1 MSSLIYIGLFAV
13 GFILGAGAML
23 LYFQYSIYSQASD
36 IQEQFE
42 KISELQEQQS
52 GKEDEKKKNE

>member
-1 MSSLIYIGLFAV
+1 MTSLVYAGLFIF
-13 GFILGAGAML
+13 GFVLGAGAML

-42 KISELQEQQS
+42 KISELQDQES
-52 GKEDEKKKNE
+52 IDEED